1 MSANVENN
9 EAGTGN
15 TLRLIAAV
23 VLLIAGLGV
32 FYWFSTWTAALR
44 VVALLAAM
52 GLAVALAWS
61 TRQGR
66 QTREF
71 LSESQFELRKVVW
84 PTRQEAF
91 QTTLVILVVVIILS
105 LVLWLVDMLLGW
117 IVLENLF
124 KSSN

>member
-32 FYWFSTWTAALR
+32 FYWFSTWTPALR

-52 GLAVALAWS
+52 GLAVAVAWS

-71 LSESQFELRKVVW
+71 LTESQFELRKVVW

-105 LVLWLVDMLLGW
+105 LVLWLVDMFLGW